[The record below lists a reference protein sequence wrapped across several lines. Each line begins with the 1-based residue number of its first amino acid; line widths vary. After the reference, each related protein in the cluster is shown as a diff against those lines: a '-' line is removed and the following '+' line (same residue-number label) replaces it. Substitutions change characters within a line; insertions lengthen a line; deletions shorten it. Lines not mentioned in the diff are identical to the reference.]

1 MHKFDMR
8 IVFMAL
14 IINTLYTKCALV
26 KLKRFSNSIV
36 CLTLFTDA
44 YFAIKSALRVRIY
57 IKGVWLTDTIDDG
70 GRMPRK
76 VIL

>member
-1 MHKFDMR
+1 MR
-8 IVFMAL
+8 VMSIVL
-14 IINTLYTKCALV
+14 IINALYTKCAHV

-36 CLTLFTDA
+36 CLTLFIDA

-57 IKGVWLTDTIDDG
+57 IKGVWLTNTIDDG